1 MRMIVLAAAL
11 VSAASPA
18 LCANSPY
25 VEVGAGIADARS
37 NKLDALVE
45 YSTVEFRPQATV
57 PPPQD
62 TLVRQVFAT
71 RSKGGYD
78 VNLASGFDF
87 GWLRLEGEVAQRKVR
102 TNVSAESLSAREFL
116 SQLNTNLNR
125 PSVAPDPGAPG
136 LPALS
141 DADFRREGH
150 FRATSA
156 MFNAILD
163 VKFFRR
169 VTGFAGTGVGRTWVS
184 ALGDHDSGG
193 AFQYFLGMRFL
204 VGDRLEL
211 GIKHRY
217 FSSGNLKLVYAPL
230 SFPGNPSSHVGPELR
245 NRLTNSMITE
255 NLEGKWRSRSLD
267 LTVGYKF

>member
-1 MRMIVLAAAL
+1 MIVLAAAL
-11 VSAASPA
+11 LSAASPA
-18 LCANSPY
+18 LCANGPY

-37 NKLDALVE
+37 NKLNALID

-57 PPPQD
+57 PAPQD
-62 TLVRQVFAT
+62 TFVRQVFAT

-78 VNLASGFDF
+78 VNLAAGFDF
-87 GWLRLEGEVAQRKVR
+87 GWLRLEGELARREVG
-102 TNVSAESLSAREFL
+102 TNVTAEDSSAGEFL

-141 DADFRREGH
+141 GADFRRQGH

-169 VTGFAGTGVGRTWVS
+169 LTGFAGAGVGRSWVS
-184 ALGDHDSGG
+184 ALGDHDRGR
-193 AFQYFLGMRFL
+193 AYQYFLGMRFP

-211 GIKHRY
+211 GIKYRY
-217 FSSGNLKLVYAPL
+217 FSSGNLKLVYEPL
-230 SFPGNPSSHVGPELR
+230 SFVGNPNSHVGPELR
-245 NRLTNSMITE
+245 NRLTNSMITQ
-255 NLEGKWRSRSLD
+255 NLEGTWRSRSVD